1 MLVEKITQT
10 LYFIPLKNISQFYK
24 KINFW
29 LYVYKISDYMYIKSV
44 LILFLNLSKCLTGP
58 FTNELDKIF
67 DMFI

>member
-10 LYFIPLKNISQFYK
+10 LYFIPLKDISQFYK
-24 KINFW
+24 KINFS
-29 LYVYKISDYMYIKSV
+29 ISDSMYIKSV
-44 LILFLNLSKCLTGP
+44 LILFLYLSKCLTGP

>member
-10 LYFIPLKNISQFYK
+10 LYFIPLKDISQFYE
-24 KINFW
+24 KINFS
-29 LYVYKISDYMYIKSV
+29 ISDSMYIKSV
-44 LILFLNLSKCLTGP
+44 LILFLYLSKCLTGP